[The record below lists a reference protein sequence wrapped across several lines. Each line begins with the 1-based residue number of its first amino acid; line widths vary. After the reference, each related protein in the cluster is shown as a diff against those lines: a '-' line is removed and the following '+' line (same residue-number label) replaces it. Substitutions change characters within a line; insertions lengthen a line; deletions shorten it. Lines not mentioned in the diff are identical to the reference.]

1 MLEELNTELVEIKE
15 KLRTRQ
21 KLFGDLDRTQT
32 MLSEQ
37 ESKLAE
43 LGANL
48 QKEGADVEKLEGLSL
63 TGLFH
68 TILCDKQKQLDKER
82 QEYLAARLKHDECT
96 YSVSALKCDVDDL
109 KVRIAGL
116 GDVDSQYK
124 AVVER
129 KERLISQ
136 SDNQAAAKLVELSEA
151 TADTLSDIRELKE
164 AIKAGNRV
172 LAGLDGVV
180 DSLRSARNWGTF
192 DILGG
197 GLIATAVKHSRI
209 DRARESVHRVQQ
221 SMRVF
226 QRELGDVD
234 SRTDIEIDI
243 GSFATFA
250 DYFFDGLIV
259 DWVVQ
264 SRIGRSLDD
273 AVRAADRVRGVV
285 RQLQSN
291 VKQTQAK
298 HEAIEEQKRKLIEQ
312 A

>member
-1 MLEELNTELVEIKE
+1 MLEELNTDLVEIKE

-21 KLFGDLDRTQT
+21 KLLDDLGRTQN

-37 ESKLAE
+37 EAKLSE
-43 LGANL
+43 LDANL

-68 TILCDKQKQLDKER
+68 TILCDKQKQLEKER
-82 QEYLAARLKHDECT
+82 QEYLAAKLKQGECT
-96 YSVSALKCDVDDL
+96 YSISALKRDVEGL

-164 AIKAGNRV
+164 AIKAGDAV

-192 DILGG
+192 DMLGG

-226 QRELGDVD
+226 QRELADVG

-273 AVRAADRVRGVV
+273 AVRAADRIRGVV
-285 RQLQSN
+285 RELQSN
-291 VKQTQAK
+291 LKQIQAK
-298 HEAIEEQKRKLIEQ
+298 REAIEEQKRELIEQ